1 MYSRAVEVGP
11 DALARFFEVVL
22 PHLNERQR
30 RMVVGAAVGMC
41 GPGTK
46 SMVAE
51 AAGMSRNTVI
61 KAVSEVEAGI
71 DPSDR
76 VRAPGAGVKPITETQ
91 PELLAALDELVHP
104 ETRGNPMSLLRWTS
118 KSTANL
124 ASDLVRQGFTVS
136 DDTVGRLLKRL
147 GFSLQAPSKS
157 KELTKHPD
165 RNGQFEYLNATAAAF
180 VADGQPVISV
190 DTKKKELVGEYA
202 NGGVEYQPAGQ
213 PVAVLDHDFIN
224 PETGKAI
231 PYGVY
236 DVINNEG
243 WVSVGDVADTS
254 AFAVASIRRWWAEMG
269 RARFPE
275 ATKLLI
281 TADAG
286 GSNGHRVRAWKVEL
300 TKLAADTGLEI
311 TVIHYPPGTSKWN
324 KIEHRMFSF
333 ISMNWRGR
341 PLTSYRTIVELI
353 SATTT
358 ETGLTI
364 RAELDTDFYPKGVV
378 VTDKELDDL
387 PLTRHEWH
395 GDWNYTLHPT
405 TNAQSTQR

>member
-1 MYSRAVEVGP
+1 VEVGP

-71 DPSDR
+71 EPSDR
-76 VRAPGAGVKPITETQ
+76 VRSPGAGAKPITETQ

-147 GFSLQAPSKS
+147 GYSLQAPSKS

-202 NGGVEYQPAGQ
+202 NGGAEYQPAGQ
-213 PVAVLDHDFIN
+213 PVAVLDHDFID
-224 PETGKAI
+224 PEGGKAI

-254 AFAVASIRRWWAEMG
+254 AFAVASIRRWWTEMG
-269 RARFPE
+269 QVRFPE

-286 GSNGHRVRAWKVEL
+286 GSNGYRIRAWKVEL
-300 TKLAADTGLEI
+300 AKLAADTGLEI

-364 RAELDTDFYPKGVV
+364 RAELDADFYPKGVV
-378 VTDKELDDL
+378 VTDKELDAL

-395 GDWNYTLHPT
+395 GDWNYTLHPAAI
-405 TNAQSTQR
+405 AQSTQR

>member
-1 MYSRAVEVGP
+1 MEVSTERF
-11 DALARFFEVVL
+11 ARFFEVTL
-22 PHLNERQR
+22 PHLDERQR
-30 RMVVGAAVGMC
+30 RTVVGAFAEMC
-41 GPGTK
+41 GQGTK
-46 SMVAE
+46 TLVAT

-61 KAVSEVEAGI
+61 KATQEVEAGI
-71 DPSDR
+71 EPSDR
-76 VRAPGAGVKPITETQ
+76 VRAPGAGVKPLTETQ
-91 PELLAALDELVHP
+91 PGLLAALDELVHP
-104 ETRGNPMSLLRWTS
+104 ATRGNPVSLLRWTS
-118 KSTANL
+118 RSTAKL
-124 ASDLVRQGFTVS
+124 AKELVAEGFTVS

-157 KELTKHPD
+157 KELTNHPD
-165 RNGQFEYLNATAAAF
+165 RNAQFEYLNAASAGF

-202 NGGVEYQPAGQ
+202 NGGVEYQPTGK
-213 PVAVLDHDFIN
+213 PVAVLDHDFIDKDN
-224 PETGKAI
+224 GKAI

-236 DVINNEG
+236 DIINNEG

-254 AFAVASIRRWWAEMG
+254 AFAVSAIRRWWEEMG
-269 RARFPE
+269 RVRFPS

-281 TADAG
+281 TADGG

-300 TKLAADTGLEI
+300 AKLAAETGLEI

-364 RAELDTDFYPKGVV
+364 RAELDTEFYPKGVV
-378 VTDKELDDL
+378 ITDAELDAL
-387 PLTRHEWH
+387 QLNRHDWH
-395 GDWNYTLHPT
+395 GDWNYTLQSGP
-405 TNAQSTQR
+405 NAQSTQR